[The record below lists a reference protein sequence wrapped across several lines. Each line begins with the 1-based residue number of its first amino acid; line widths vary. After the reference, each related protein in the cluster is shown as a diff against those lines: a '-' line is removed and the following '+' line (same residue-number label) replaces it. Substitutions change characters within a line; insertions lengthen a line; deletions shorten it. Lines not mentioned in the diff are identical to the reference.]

1 MTPDTP
7 RPLEKHDETQNATP
21 TTASRS
27 RIAAGVVLLLA
38 ALGGVIVVS
47 LPTQATAPRGDRATD
62 GSSRASILPLPTASA
77 APATDHVQAVVVAR
91 QHGPSPFD
99 SATTDSTVAG
109 CRDRVANE
117 VADGSEPTV
126 DDVFGDIDPTKGR
139 ADSLIVE
146 GRAGT
151 HAFHCAASRRQDGA
165 VAEMKHDVEAM
176 WTGAPPTF
184 PAVHAV
190 SVAAEESCMRRVKA
204 MYPGFVFRGLQR
216 ARRGD
221 TLHVSGDAFPL
232 ENDLNRDFGC
242 DATVSGGR
250 VVAATARRQK

>member
-1 MTPDTP
+1 M
-7 RPLEKHDETQNATP
+7 
-21 TTASRS
+21 
-27 RIAAGVVLLLA
+27 LLLA
-38 ALGGVIVVS
+38 ALAGVVVLS
-47 LPTQATAPRGDRATD
+47 FSTQRAASSGRPAAAAPRAP
-62 GSSRASILPLPTASA
+62 ALPLPTATT
-77 APATDHVQAVVVAR
+77 PAGDLAQAVVVTR
-91 QHGPSPFD
+91 EHDPSPFD

-109 CRDRVANE
+109 CRDRVISE
-117 VADGSEPTV
+117 VDDGSEPRV
-126 DDVFGDIDPTKGR
+126 DEIFGDVDPTKGR

-165 VAEMKHDVEAM
+165 VAEMKVVVEQM
-176 WTGAPPTF
+176 WSGALPTF

-190 SVAAEESCMRRVKA
+190 TVAAEESCMRRVKA

-242 DATVSGGR
+242 DAAVSGGR